1 MVGHSSGRLAID
13 RCFLYYGDAGRG
25 KSPPKRAKKVG
36 LVAADK
42 NTKGVPASQV
52 GGGGR

>member
-1 MVGHSSGRLAID
+1 MVGHSSGSLAID
-13 RCFLYYGDAGRG
+13 RCFLYDGDAGRG
-25 KSPPKRAKKVG
+25 SPHPRGQRRWAWQ
-36 LVAADK
+36 LLIK